1 MGYREDI
8 IDHAS
13 EELVHAERTV
23 EQIPG
28 IIKPIQDNID
38 DLIIPLVRLD
48 RRTCELTLPVNEKV
62 RELEVLTSLITA
74 GGVDACGKTEPDGD
88 GGTQPVG
95 VTVQFD
101 AVQAWRNDSE
111 DKTFV
116 GMNPFDTTVFGQTT
130 NMMSGTNFDTIE
142 ESRLGVG
149 VTTIIGVGRT
159 FFAQE
164 SDDIDG
170 NEDPCTISNGDAYD
184 TAYPD
189 DGDGGDYVNVTYSAR
204 RTALL
209 LEIEALRATR
219 NNFMNNVTN
228 DLKEEI
234 KFKYVQRH
242 SYIFGRNET
251 IKRKNKLKNIIAIAE
266 DDRNDPYF
274 NQNP

>member
-23 EQIPG
+23 EQVPG

-62 RELEVLTSLITA
+62 RELEVLTGLITA
-74 GGVDACGKTEPDGD
+74 GGVDACGKTEDDGD

-149 VTTIIGVGRT
+149 VTTIIGNGRS
-159 FFAQE
+159 FLAQE
-164 SDDIDG
+164 SNAIDG
-170 NEDPCTISNGDAYD
+170 NEDDCEISNGDAYD
-184 TAYPD
+184 TAYP
-189 DGDGGDYVNVTYSAR
+189 GFVNTSYSVR

-209 LEIEALRATR
+209 AEIATLRATR

-234 KFKYVQRH
+234 KFKYTQRH
-242 SYIFGRNET
+242 SYIFGRHKT
-251 IKRKNKLKNIIAIAE
+251 IERKNKLKNIIAIAE